1 MIEYY
6 KPDEL
11 EDTAAE
17 SLRKQLG
24 QQAQM
29 EGELV
34 ELRQQLDRLPEDAPP
49 LQRAALQLEIGRALQ
64 ILERG
69 DEAWPIAHTA
79 FGILTAEQAWE
90 AAADACNILYEAD
103 QPDSLIALGHGI
115 WLGVTFPIDPEI
127 SVNLLSHVIDDT
139 PDDSDGAAVA
149 AATAC
154 FLADIRAAEG
164 VEKERLSFFAQQL
177 LGRVARRH
185 SGVENQQ
192 QFELWIER
200 LELND
205 PDKFLV
211 RLRNVVD
218 VLVQDQWWFDRDAL
232 QAQIPGN

>member
-1 MIEYY
+1 MVDYFN
-6 KPDEL
+6 PDEL
-11 EDTAAE
+11 EDTAAD

-24 QQAQM
+24 QQAQL

-34 ELRQQLDRLPEDAPP
+34 EMRQQLERLPEDAAP
-49 LQRAALQLEIGRALQ
+49 LQRAALLLEIGRALQ

-69 DEAWPIAHTA
+69 EQAWPAAHTA
-79 FGILTAEQAWE
+79 FGIFVAEQQWE
-90 AAADACNILYEAD
+90 AAADACNVLYACD

-127 SVNLLSHVIDDT
+127 SVDLLSHVIDDT

-154 FLADIRAAEG
+154 FIADVRAEEG
-164 VEKERLSFFAQQL
+164 PERDRLGFFSQQL

-185 SGVENQQ
+185 SEVETQE
-192 QFELWIER
+192 QFERWIER
-200 LELND
+200 LELD
-205 PDKFLV
+205 QPDKFLV

-232 QAQIPGN
+232 QAEIPGN